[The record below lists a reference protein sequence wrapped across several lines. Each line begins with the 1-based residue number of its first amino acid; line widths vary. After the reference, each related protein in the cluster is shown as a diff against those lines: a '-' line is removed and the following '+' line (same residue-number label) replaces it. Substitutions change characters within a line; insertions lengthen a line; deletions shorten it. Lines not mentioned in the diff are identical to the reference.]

1 MEDGVHPGW
10 KRRAMTSEDAS
21 RKKRGGHKDEEVFA
35 SLIGGRVEPGTGK
48 RDVIAEDGPI
58 YSVKGGEKK
67 WQIFLY
73 GKSRFESD
81 VDIPGREIFM
91 RCINSFPEKWEEY
104 KRDKQRYK
112 HALQPAMRELKDFL
126 SRSENKRMFLQKAFF
141 NNKVDYLAIKDNDVF
156 RIFDGAEVVEA
167 IDTSTEVVNS
177 KARTKEQTDDLKVV
191 FKVGGVKG
199 TTIGEIELR
208 TDREEKFRLVKFW
221 MFRGK
226 SLELLKSRIRAEERK
241 YSGVI
246 AHGRV
251 ITSFKV
257 V

>member
-1 MEDGVHPGW
+1 MEDNGHRGW

-21 RKKRGGHKDEEVFA
+21 RKKRRGHKDEEVFA
-35 SLIGGRVEPGTGK
+35 SLIGGKVEPGTGK
-48 RDVIAEDGPI
+48 RDVIQEDGLI

-73 GKSRFESD
+73 GKSRFKCD
-81 VDIPGREIFM
+81 VNIPGREIFM
-91 RCINSFPEKWEEY
+91 RCIDSFPEKWEEY

-112 HALQPAMRELKDFL
+112 HALQPAMRDLKDFL
-126 SRSENKRMFLQKAFF
+126 SRSDNKRSFLQKAFF
-141 NNKVDYLAIKDNDVF
+141 NDKVGYLTIKDKDVF
-156 RIFDGAEVVEA
+156 RIFEGAEVVEA
-167 IDTSTEVVNS
+167 IDTSTDVVNS

-221 MFRGK
+221 MFREK
-226 SLELLKSRIRAEERK
+226 TLDLLKSRIGLEERK
-241 YSGVI
+241 YSRVI
-246 AHGRV
+246 AHGRAINV
-251 ITSFKV
+251 LKV